1 MERVAFHPDGRS
13 VFADWD
19 DEFVTIYDHRKRK
32 PIATLKMASG
42 EFGVVARWNSGRLY
56 TCDWGVPEIREWDL
70 STGKQTGLIE
80 LPHPPGAFEVDST
93 GKRVCYLARKGF
105 HLVAT
110 DRGRQISIE
119 NCKEDLD
126 FGTYSPKLDQFLLPM
141 RPKGKLMRIDFRK
154 VSATE
159 IELPFDVSF
168 RWVEFHPGQ
177 KTYSLIDT
185 KKQMHSVDA
194 KTDRVLWT
202 SSLRKVTGKDHVGV
216 GGHTGDGRFITGAI
230 ARRSSNAC
238 VVVSARDG
246 SIVACHE
253 DCDDGYG
260 FPFRDESILSGYV
273 ADDDPD
279 VFSVLDVTSGQHDE
293 SVIVFPA

>member
-19 DEFVTIYDHRKRK
+19 DDESVTIYDHRKRK
-32 PIATLKMASG
+32 PIATLKMASAG
-42 EFGVVARWNSGRLY
+42 FAVVTRWDSGRLY
-56 TCDWGVPEIREWDL
+56 TSEGGTPEIREWDL
-70 STGKQTGLIE
+70 STGKQTGQID
-80 LPHPPGAFEVDST
+80 LPHPAGAFEIDST

-110 DRGRQISIE
+110 DTGQQISIE

-141 RPKGKLMRIDFRK
+141 RRKGRLMRIDFRK
-154 VSATE
+154 VAATE

-202 SSLRKVTGKDHVGV
+202 SSLRKVIGKDHVGV

-238 VVVSARDG
+238 VVVSAKDG

-253 DCDDGYG
+253 DCDDSYG
-260 FPFRDESILSGYV
+260 FPFRDESILSRYV
-273 ADDDPD
+273 SDSGFDE
-279 VFSVLDVTSGQHDE
+279 FTLLDVLKGDCDE
-293 SVIVFPA
+293 VLVKFK